1 MKATNRTA
9 ASQPGSSVVE
19 ERDVQVQMRR
29 IWKRFPGVVANQ
41 GVDLDLLPGEVHAL
55 LGENGAGKTTLMRVL
70 AGFYKQDEG
79 EIVMGGRRLSL
90 GSPADAIEHGI
101 GMVHQNFRLVDTLT
115 VAENIHLGW
124 KETPAVVSAASLAA
138 RTTAICDEFGL
149 NVDPQAKI
157 WQLST
162 GEQQRV
168 EILRVLS
175 RGVKVLILD
184 EPTSVLAPQ
193 EARDLFRVLR
203 EIAGGGRIVV
213 FISHKLEEVLQ
224 VSDRITVLREGRIV
238 GSRLTKDCDLR
249 SLARLMVGDLVAT
262 HSRSKSEKARG
273 EKVLELKA
281 VKARNDRDLPALKE
295 VTLEVRAGEIVGIAG
310 VAGNGQTELAEVV
323 TGLRRVD
330 RGAIIV
336 GQTELTNRA
345 PSRFAAAGV
354 GHIPEDR
361 LGVGLAGNETILS
374 NAILREYKGPPITR
388 RGFLSKSAA
397 KRFARGL
404 VATAGVRV
412 PTVELPI
419 RMLSGGNLQRLL
431 ARRET
436 RIASRLL
443 VAVHP
448 TRGLDIGATEELH
461 RLLYEHRARGG
472 SVLLISEDLD
482 ELLEVADRIA
492 VMYEGRIKGEFD
504 NRDADRETI
513 GLLMGGAT
521 PAGGSVGC

>member
-1 MKATNRTA
+1 
-9 ASQPGSSVVE
+9 
-19 ERDVQVQMRR
+19 MRR
-29 IWKRFPGVVANQ
+29 IWKRFPGVAANQ

-55 LGENGAGKTTLMRVL
+55 LGENGAGKTTLMRIL

-79 EIVMGGRRLSL
+79 EISMGGRRLSI
-90 GSPADAIEHGI
+90 GSPADAIGHGI

-124 KETPAVVSAASLAA
+124 KETRPVVSASSLAA
-138 RTTAICDEFGL
+138 RTRAICDEFGL
-149 NVDPQAKI
+149 NVDPQAKV

-175 RGVKVLILD
+175 RGVMVLILD
-184 EPTSVLAPQ
+184 EPTSVLTPQ
-193 EARDLFRVLR
+193 EARDLFKVLR
-203 EIAGGGRIVV
+203 DVARGGRIVV

-224 VSDRITVLREGRIV
+224 VSDRITVLREGRVV
-238 GSRLTKDCDLR
+238 GSRMTKDCDLR
-249 SLARLMVGDLVAT
+249 SLARLMVGELVAT
-262 HSRSKSEKARG
+262 HAQSRSETAPG
-273 EKVLELKA
+273 GKVLELIGVDAKS
-281 VKARNDRDLPALKE
+281 DRDLPALRD
-295 VTLEVRAGEIVGIAG
+295 VTLTVRSGEIVGIAG

-330 RGAIIV
+330 RGAIVV
-336 GQTELTNRA
+336 GETDLANRTPA
-345 PSRFAAAGV
+345 RFAAAGI

-374 NAILREYKGPPITR
+374 NAILREYKSPPIAGR
-388 RGFLSKSAA
+388 WFMSKGAA

-412 PTVELPI
+412 PSVELPI

-448 TRGLDIGATEELH
+448 TRGLDIGATEEVH
-461 RLLYEHRARGG
+461 RLLFEQRARGG

-492 VMYEGRIKGEFD
+492 VMYEGQIKGEFES
-504 NRDADRETI
+504 RDADRETI
-513 GLLMGGAT
+513 GLLMGGAAS
-521 PAGGSVGC
+521 AGGTVGC

>member
-1 MKATNRTA
+1 MNATRPA
-9 ASQPGSSVVE
+9 VAPDAE
-19 ERDVQVQMRR
+19 VQMRR
-29 IWKRFPGVVANQ
+29 IWKRFSGVVANQ

-79 EIVMGGRRLSL
+79 EIFMGGSPLSL

-115 VAENIHLGW
+115 AAENIHLGW
-124 KETPAVVSAASLAA
+124 KETPAVVSAAALAV
-138 RTTAICDEFGL
+138 RTRAICEEYGL
-149 NVDPQAKI
+149 HVDPQAKV

-184 EPTSVLAPQ
+184 EPTSVLTPQ
-193 EARDLFRVLR
+193 EARDLFKVLR
-203 EIAGGGRIVV
+203 DIAGGGRIVV

-224 VSDRITVLREGRIV
+224 VSDRVTILREGRVV
-238 GSRLTKDCDLR
+238 GTRLTRDCDLR
-249 SLARLMVGDLVAT
+249 SLARLMVGELVAT
-262 HSRSKSEKARG
+262 HARPKSGEPGR
-273 EKVLELKA
+273 EKVLELRG
-281 VKARNDRDLPALKE
+281 VEARNDRDLPALRQ
-295 VTLEVRAGEIVGIAG
+295 VSLEVRAGEIIGIAG

-323 TGLRRVD
+323 TGLRRVE
-330 RGAIIV
+330 RGSIV
-336 GQTELTNRA
+336 VGGTDLTNHS

-361 LGVGLAGNETILS
+361 LGVGLAGYETILS
-374 NAILREYKGPPITR
+374 NAILREYRHPPITR
-388 RGFLSKSAA
+388 RGILSKSAA

-404 VATAGVRV
+404 VAVAGVRV
-412 PTVELPI
+412 PTVEFPV

-436 RIASRLL
+436 RIATRLL

-448 TRGLDIGATEELH
+448 TRGLDIGASEELH

-472 SVLLISEDLD
+472 AVLMISEDLD

-492 VMYEGRIKGEFD
+492 VMYEGRINGEFESKE
-504 NRDADRETI
+504 ADRETI
-513 GLLMGGAT
+513 GLRMGGVA
-521 PAGGSVGC
+521 ASGGSV

>member
-1 MKATNRTA
+1 MRVKTPIARGHAPVASEAPA
-9 ASQPGSSVVE
+9 AGV
-19 ERDVQVQMRR
+19 RMRQ
-29 IWKRFPGVVANQ
+29 IWKRFPGVAANQ

-55 LGENGAGKTTLMRVL
+55 LGENGAGKTTLMRIL

-79 EIVMGGRRLSL
+79 EIYLGERRLSL
-90 GSPADAIEHGI
+90 GSPADAIRHGI

-124 KETPAVVSAASLAA
+124 EETPLLVSSPLLAA

-149 NVDPQAKI
+149 SVDPRAKV

-184 EPTSVLAPQ
+184 EPTSVLTPQ
-193 EARDLFRVLR
+193 EARDLFKVLR
-203 EIAGGGRIVV
+203 DIAGGGRIVV

-224 VSDRITVLREGRIV
+224 VSDRVTILREGRVV
-238 GSRLTKDCDLR
+238 GSHLTRDCDLR
-249 SLARLMVGDLVAT
+249 SLARLMVGEDLAA
-262 HSRSKSEKARG
+262 RSPARG
-273 EKVLELKA
+273 ERKGVEKALELA
-281 VKARNDRDLPALKE
+281 GVEARNDRNLPAL
-295 VTLEVRAGEIVGIAG
+295 RAVSLVVASGEIVGIAG

-330 RGAIIV
+330 RGSVVV
-336 GQTELTNRA
+336 GGTDLTNRS
-345 PSRFAAAGV
+345 PSRFAAAGI

-374 NAILREYKGPPITR
+374 NAILREYKGR
-388 RGFLSKSAA
+388 AVSGGWFLSKGGA

-412 PTVELPI
+412 PSVELPI

-492 VMYEGRIKGEFD
+492 VLYEGRIMGEFESG
-504 NRDADRETI
+504 DADRETI
-513 GLLMGGAT
+513 GLLMGGAA
-521 PAGGSVGC
+521 PAGGAV

>member
-9 ASQPGSSVVE
+9 ASQLGSSVGD
-19 ERDVQVQMRR
+19 ERNVQVQMRR

-55 LGENGAGKTTLMRVL
+55 LGENGAGKTTLMRIL

-79 EIVMGGRRLSL
+79 EIFMGSQRLIL

-124 KETPAVVSAASLAA
+124 KETPAVVSAASLAV
-138 RTTAICDEFGL
+138 RTKAICDEFGL
-149 NVDPQAKI
+149 NVDPQAKV

-184 EPTSVLAPQ
+184 EPTSVLTPQ
-193 EARDLFRVLR
+193 EARDLFKVLR

-262 HSRSKSEKARG
+262 HSRPKSEKARG
-273 EKVLELKA
+273 EKVLEVKA
-281 VKARNDRDLPALKE
+281 VEARNDRDLPALKE
-295 VTLEVRAGEIVGIAG
+295 LSLEVRSGEIVGIAG

-330 RGAIIV
+330 RGTIVV
-336 GQTELTNRA
+336 GQTELTNRS

-374 NAILREYKGPPITR
+374 NAILREYKDPPITQ
-388 RGFLSKSAA
+388 RGFLSKAAA

-419 RMLSGGNLQRLL
+419 RMLSGGNLQRFL

-461 RLLYEHRARGG
+461 RLLYEQRARGG

-492 VMYEGRIKGEFD
+492 VMYEGRIRGEFD
-504 NRDADRETI
+504 SRDADRETI

-521 PAGGSVGC
+521 SAGGSVGC